1 MSLDTDAIVLQQ
13 MWHAQYEGM
22 NLLRS
27 KEPCPVGSRES
38 VDSLVPKPYRL
49 PYSYRTSSIPQQV
62 EPWSSIVPSEM
73 PSHKEEYDVLIEWQR
88 HHSEKM
94 HQAMSAGVL
103 WTSQRKC
110 PVVSTV
116 GWLCG
121 FFITALSDVL

>member
-49 PYSYRTSSIPQQV
+49 PYSYRTRSIPQQV
-62 EPWSSIVPSEM
+62 EPLSLTVRYEVPL
-73 PSHKEEYDVLIEWQR
+73 PRVLSDAETAVQR
-88 HHSEKM
+88 
-94 HQAMSAGVL
+94 QRSARRLRGMNAEQTS
-103 WTSQRKC
+103 TSQRKC